1 MRISEHLLDYDKT
14 GPWADIAKRTDRKF
28 RRTTGRIFEGDM
40 LALAAYL
47 SARPAGRDE
56 VMWGFARRAVQQMK
70 AVCSECGLPAKRRK
84 GQYRGVYL
92 CASCQLPHAFKS
104 QLNVMQRAQD
114 EKSGVARSVLGWH
127 QVQPLVRQAIPT
139 YMWRNLALPDGSN
152 LPYLTDRDFES
163 IEDWLF
169 RLSLILEREAD
180 ARAAARLKVDESK

>member
-28 RRTTGRIFEGDM
+28 RRTTGRIFDGEM
-40 LALAAYL
+40 LSLAAHL
-47 SARPAGRDE
+47 SARPAGKDE

-70 AVCSECGLPAKRRK
+70 AVCSECGMPAKRRK

-104 QLNVMQRAQD
+104 QLNVMLRAQD
-114 EKSGVARSVLGWH
+114 EQSGVARSVLGWH
-127 QVQPLVRQAIPT
+127 QIQPLVRQAIPV

-163 IEDWLF
+163 IDTWLF
-169 RLSLILEREAD
+169 RLSLVLERAAGE
-180 ARAAARLKVDESK
+180 RAAARLKDEAS

>member
-40 LALAAYL
+40 LTLAAHL
-47 SARPAGRDE
+47 SARPAGKDE

-92 CASCQLPHAFKS
+92 CASCQLPHTFKS
-104 QLNVMQRAQD
+104 QLNAIERAQ
-114 EKSGVARSVLGWH
+114 EESSGVARSVLGWH
-127 QVQPLVRQAIPT
+127 QLPSLVRQAIPT
-139 YMWRNLALPDGSN
+139 YMWRNLSLPDGSN
-152 LPYLTDRDFES
+152 LLYLTDRDFES
-163 IEDWLF
+163 IGDWLF
-169 RLSLILEREAD
+169 RLSLVLERD
-180 ARAAARLKVDESK
+180 AGERAG

>member
-1 MRISEHLLDYDKT
+1 MRISEHLLDHDKT
-14 GPWADIAKRTDRKF
+14 GPWADIAKRAARRF

-40 LALAAYL
+40 LTLASHL
-47 SARPAGRDE
+47 STRPTGRDDK
-56 VMWGFARRAVQQMK
+56 VMWGFARRAVKQMK
-70 AVCSECGLPAKRRK
+70 AVCSECGLPARRRK

-104 QLNVMQRAQD
+104 QLNLMLRAQD

-127 QVQPLVRQAIPT
+127 QIQPLVRQAIPV

-163 IEDWLF
+163 IDTWLF
-169 RLSLILEREAD
+169 RLSLVLERAAGE
-180 ARAAARLKVDESK
+180 RAAARLKDEAS